1 MSLVDFLVRLVE
13 FRVSV
18 AAITDVGGEMKG
30 EEAVLMGG
38 DLVVG
43 REDADEEGNPHPI
56 AQEV

>member
-56 AQEV
+56 A